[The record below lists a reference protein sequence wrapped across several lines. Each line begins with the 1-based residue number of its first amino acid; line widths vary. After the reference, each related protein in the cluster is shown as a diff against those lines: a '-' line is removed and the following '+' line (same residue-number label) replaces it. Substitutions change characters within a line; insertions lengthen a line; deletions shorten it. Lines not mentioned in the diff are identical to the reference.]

1 MIEKKVGVEDAMK
14 ALGIAEVDESD
25 LESLCAEL
33 IAANPKVVED
43 VKQGKLKAA
52 GSLIG
57 QAKQKNPNVNATRVR
72 EICLQLIEQI
82 DAALE
87 TPSESGWLD
96 NLKSWFGA

>member
-1 MIEKKVGVEDAMK
+1 MMETGATVEAAMK

-25 LESLCAEL
+25 LEALCAEL

-57 QAKQKNPNVNATRVR
+57 QAKKKNPNVNATRVR
-72 EICLQLIEQI
+72 EICLQLIEQM
-82 DAALE
+82 
-87 TPSESGWLD
+87 
-96 NLKSWFGA
+96 